1 MTKQATHVVA
11 LKAAFF
17 QSFDRRAN
25 VRHVGPV
32 AAGCLKFSV
41 PALSGLEHPD
51 RALLVRIGAWLE
63 TQGFYQCHDHYRQGL
78 LSAPSGWTCWQDG
91 FTVLVR
97 YCPQGGMP

>member
-11 LKAAFF
+11 LKAAFS
-17 QSFDRRAN
+17 QAFDRRAN
-25 VRHVGPV
+25 VRQVGLS
-32 AAGCLKFSV
+32 AAACLKFSV
-41 PALSGLEHPD
+41 PSLSELEHPD

-91 FTVLVR
+91 VTVLVR
-97 YCPQGGMP
+97 YCPGRGEP